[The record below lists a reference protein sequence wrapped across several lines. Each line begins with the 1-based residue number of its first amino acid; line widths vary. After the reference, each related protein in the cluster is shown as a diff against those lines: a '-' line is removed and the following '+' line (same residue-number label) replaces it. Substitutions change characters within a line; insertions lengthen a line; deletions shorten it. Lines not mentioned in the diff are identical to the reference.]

1 MNKLKANFLRA
12 LSIGVHP
19 GLDEGKKFAIQVA
32 TLDGYWSFF
41 AFFFYAIYTYVEGHT
56 FLFYF
61 FTASSVLTVLGLWLI
76 AKHQFDIARVLI
88 HQVGLYAIFVTADA
102 LGVGSGVEYYYF
114 TSVLVPHIVFS
125 LEELWKGA
133 ILSASTCVVFIAQ
146 HILGSGLL
154 LSAIPSTGNDKL
166 IAIIFVLSFTL
177 SVLTVARWRLLHA
190 QREITRQQGELIHS
204 SNLVALGEMTGGIA
218 HEINNPLQSLTL
230 QVTVLKDKLKGL
242 DVEEHLNSIDETIF
256 KMGKMVQGLKD
267 LSRKDTED
275 PPERFPFSK
284 VLDDVLAISSERLNH
299 LDIMVSVQGNTS
311 HIIKGHSVQISQVL
325 LNLLNNSTDAIQSL
339 PDRWIWINVQKKSSF
354 LQISVVDSGRG
365 IKDEVAARMMNPFF
379 TTKEPSKG
387 TGLGL
392 SISKSIIERN
402 NGSLFYDPAH
412 FNTRFVILLPLV

>member
-1 MNKLKANFLRA
+1 MSKLKACFLKA

-32 TLDGYWSFF
+32 TLDAYWTVV
-41 AFFFYAIYTYVEGHT
+41 AFVFYILHTYKAGQIT
-56 FLFYF
+56 LCYF
-61 FTASSVLTVLGLWLI
+61 FIGSTLAIFLGIWFI
-76 AKHQFDIARVLI
+76 RKHHYDIARPLI
-88 HQVGLYAIFVTADA
+88 HQVGLYAIFVSADA
-102 LGVGSGVEYYYF
+102 LGPESGLEYYYF
-114 TSVLVPHIVFS
+114 TSVLVPHITFS

-133 ILSASTCVVFIAQ
+133 ILSATACILLVTQ
-146 HILGSGLL
+146 HILGTGLL
-154 LSAIPSTGNDKL
+154 FSGMVPDPNEKL
-166 IAIIFVLSFTL
+166 IAICFVMLFTL
-177 SVLTVARWRLLHA
+177 SVLTVARWRLLYA
-190 QREITRQQGELIHS
+190 QKEITKQQNELIHS

-230 QVTVLKDKLKGL
+230 QITVLKDKLKGQE
-242 DVEEHLNSIDETIF
+242 VEEHLNSIDETVF

-267 LSRKDTED
+267 LSRNDSQD
-275 PPERFPFSK
+275 PPESFPFSK
-284 VLDDVLAISSERLNH
+284 VLDDVVAISTERLTH
-299 LDIMVSVQGNTS
+299 LDIMLSVQGDTS
-311 HIIKGHSVQISQVL
+311 HVVRGHSVQISQVL
-325 LNLLNNSTDAIQSL
+325 LNLLNNSTDAIQGL

-354 LQISVVDSGRG
+354 LQVSVVDSGRG
-365 IKDEVAARMMNPFF
+365 IKDEIAAKMMNPFF